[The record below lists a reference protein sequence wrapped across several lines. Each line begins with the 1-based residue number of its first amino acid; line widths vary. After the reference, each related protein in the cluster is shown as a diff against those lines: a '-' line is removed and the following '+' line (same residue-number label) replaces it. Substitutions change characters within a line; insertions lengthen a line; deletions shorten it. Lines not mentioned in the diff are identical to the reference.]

1 MRSILTTLGAA
12 SLAVILLAVFVV
24 RTLEAP
30 ATEMDDRMAAP
41 GEVGGHM
48 AAAADVF
55 IETLSTDQRDQGTWE
70 LDAEQRFDWHFIPR
84 ARYGVL
90 LKDMNPEQRTAA
102 HGLLQS
108 VLSSQGYLKATG
120 VMQLEGI
127 LGQIEGRP
135 DRRDPE
141 DYYFNIFGTPS
152 EDGAWAWR
160 FEGHHISMNFAAA
173 GGELPSVTPAFLG
186 SNPAVVRE
194 GRNAGRRLLG
204 AEEDLARE
212 LMALFTDAQ
221 LRTVIIEAEA
231 PRDIITGNA
240 RMVELDQLEGLP
252 ASEMNDTQ
260 THALM
265 HVIEEYLKQFQRR
278 RRGRPDAANPR
289 GRTREP
295 PFRVGG
301 KHGARRRSLLPHPRT
316 HRADRVRQCAGWSQP
331 RAFGVAGPSERLRR
345 RFAPPA
351 LRGSGAPLARE
362 LLLKRRSSGLSTHG
376 SSSVE
381 EEA

>member
-1 MRSILTTLGAA
+1 MRNILTTLGAA
-12 SLAVILLAVFVV
+12 SLAVILVAAFVV

-30 ATEMDDRMAAP
+30 ATETDNRTDNRIAAP
-41 GEVGGHM
+41 AEVGGQM

-55 IETLSTDQRDQGTWE
+55 IETLSTDQRGQGTWE
-70 LDAEQRFDWHFIPR
+70 MDAEQRFDWHFIPR

-135 DRRDPE
+135 ERRDPE
-141 DYYFNIFGTPS
+141 DYYFNIFGAPS

-173 GGELPSVTPAFLG
+173 GGELSVTPAFLG

-194 GRNAGRRLLG
+194 GPNAGQRLLG

-212 LMALFTDAQ
+212 LMALFTAAQ
-221 LRTVIIEAEA
+221 LRTAIIDTEA

-240 RMVELDQLEGLP
+240 RMVEFDAFQGLP
-252 ASEMNDTQ
+252 ASEMNDAQ
-260 THALM
+260 SQALM
-265 HVIEEYLKQFQRR
+265 HLIEEYLNNANNEVADAKMQEIRDAGLENLHFAWAGSTE
-278 RRGRPDAANPR
+278 RGEGHYYRIHGPTVLIEYDNTQGGANHVHSVLRDPR
-289 GRTREP
+289 NDFGDD
-295 PFRVGG
+295 
-301 KHGARRRSLLPHPRT
+301 LL
-316 HRADRVRQCAGWSQP
+316 RQ
-331 RAFGVAGPSERLRR
+331 
-345 RFAPPA
+345 
-351 LRGSGAPLARE
+351 
-362 LLLKRRSSGLSTHG
+362 HY
-376 SSSVE
+376 
-381 EEA
+381 EEADHP

>member
-1 MRSILTTLGAA
+1 MRNTLTTLGAA
-12 SLAVILLAVFVV
+12 SLAVILVAVFVV
-24 RTLEAP
+24 QTLEAP
-30 ATEMDDRMAAP
+30 ATETDDRMAARA
-41 GEVGGHM
+41 EVGGHM

-55 IETLSTDQRDQGTWE
+55 IKTLSTDQRDQGMWE

-84 ARYGVL
+84 ARYGVRI
-90 LKDMNPEQRTAA
+90 KDMNSEQRTAA

-135 DRRDPE
+135 ERRDPE
-141 DYYFNIFGTPS
+141 DYYFNIFGAPS

-186 SNPAVVRE
+186 SNPAVVGE
-194 GRNAGRRLLG
+194 GPNAGRQLLG

-212 LMALFTDAQ
+212 LMVLFTDAQ

-231 PRDIITGNA
+231 PRDIVTGNA
-240 RMVELDQLEGLP
+240 RTVELDQFQGLA

-265 HVIEEYLKQFQRR
+265 RVIEEYLNNSDSEIADAQMRR
-278 RRGRPDAANPR
+278 IHEAGLENLHFAWAGSTERGEGHYYRIHGPTVLIEYDNTQGGANHVHSVWRDPQN
-289 GRTREP
+289 
-295 PFRVGG
+295 
-301 KHGARRRSLLPHPRT
+301 
-316 HRADRVRQCAGWSQP
+316 D
-331 RAFGVAGPSERLRR
+331 FGDDLLRR
-345 RFAPPA
+345 HY
-351 LRGSGAPLARE
+351 E
-362 LLLKRRSSGLSTHG
+362 E
-376 SSSVE
+376 VE
-381 EEA
+381 HR

>member
-12 SLAVILLAVFVV
+12 SLAVILVATFVV

-30 ATEMDDRMAAP
+30 ATETDDRMAAP
-41 GEVGGHM
+41 AEVGGHM
-48 AAAADVF
+48 AAAADGF
-55 IETLSTDQRDQGTWE
+55 IETLGTDQRDQGTWE

-84 ARYGVL
+84 ARYGAR
-90 LKDMNPEQRTAA
+90 LKDMNAEQRTAA

-135 DRRDPE
+135 ERRDPE
-141 DYYFNIFGTPS
+141 DYYFNIFGTPT

-194 GRNAGRRLLG
+194 GPNAGRRLLG

-260 THALM
+260 TRALM
-265 HVIEEYLKQFQRR
+265 NVIEEYLNNSNADVADAQMQRIHEAGLENLHFAWAGSTE
-278 RRGRPDAANPR
+278 RGEGHYYRIHGPTVLIEYDNVQGGANHVHSVWRDP
-289 GRTREP
+289 EN
-295 PFRVGG
+295 
-301 KHGARRRSLLPHPRT
+301 
-316 HRADRVRQCAGWSQP
+316 D
-331 RAFGVAGPSERLRR
+331 FGDDLLRR
-345 RFAPPA
+345 HY
-351 LRGSGAPLARE
+351 E
-362 LLLKRRSSGLSTHG
+362 E
-376 SSSVE
+376 VE
-381 EEA
+381 HP

>member
-1 MRSILTTLGAA
+1 MRGILIILGAA
-12 SLAVILLAVFVV
+12 FLTAILVAASMV
-24 RTLEAP
+24 RAP
-30 ATEMDDRMAAP
+30 EPPPADTGGRMATAA
-41 GEVGGHM
+41 EAYVG
-48 AAAADVF
+48 
-55 IETLSTDQRDQGTWE
+55 TLGSAERDRGTWE
-70 LDAEQRFDWHFIPR
+70 LDAEQRFDWHFVPR
-84 ARYGVL
+84 ERYGVR

-141 DYYFNIFGTPS
+141 DYYFNIFGAPS

-160 FEGHHISMNFAAA
+160 FEGHHISMNFTSA
-173 GGELPSVTPAFLG
+173 GGATPSVTPAFLG
-186 SNPAVVRE
+186 SNPHVVGE
-194 GRNAGRRLLG
+194 GPNAGRRLRG

-240 RMVELDQLEGLP
+240 RRVELDQFEGLA
-252 ASEMNDTQ
+252 ASEMNDAQ

-265 HVIEEYLKQFQRR
+265 QVIEEYLNNASAEVA
-278 RRGRPDAANPR
+278 DAQMHRIHEAGLENLHFAWAGSTEHGEGHYYRIHGPTVLIEYDNVQGGANHVHSVWRDP
-289 GRTREP
+289 EN
-295 PFRVGG
+295 
-301 KHGARRRSLLPHPRT
+301 
-316 HRADRVRQCAGWSQP
+316 D
-331 RAFGVAGPSERLRR
+331 FGDDLLRR
-345 RFAPPA
+345 HY
-351 LRGSGAPLARE
+351 E
-362 LLLKRRSSGLSTHG
+362 E
-376 SSSVE
+376 VE
-381 EEA
+381 HN